1 MTNDR
6 QAVYDA
12 VMKEPMT
19 LNQLI
24 GVLGF
29 SMNKAY
35 YHLKEL
41 EKDGLV
47 SMTSINYR
55 NKVYAITGKQYTQ
68 TSNVHVYLNLRRPN
82 SDYAWQRKK
91 YKSTTSMQS
100 GMALFETA

>member
-12 VMKEPMT
+12 VMKKPMT

-24 GVLGF
+24 GTLGF
-29 SMNKAY
+29 SKNKAY

-41 EKDGLV
+41 EKAGLIH
-47 SMTSINYR
+47 MTSINYR
-55 NKVYAITGKQYTQ
+55 NRVYAVTGKQYAQ
-68 TSNVHVYLNLRRPN
+68 MSNVHVYLNLRRPN

-91 YKSTTSMQS
+91 HKAGSGIGTLQSSMS
-100 GMALFETA
+100 LF